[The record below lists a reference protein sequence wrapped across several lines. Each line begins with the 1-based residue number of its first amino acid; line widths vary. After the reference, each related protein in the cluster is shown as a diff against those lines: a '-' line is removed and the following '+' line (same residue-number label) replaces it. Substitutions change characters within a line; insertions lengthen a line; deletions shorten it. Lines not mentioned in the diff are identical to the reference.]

1 MSSIPVN
8 EVSPGSQLPKQS
20 RWASL
25 IAKEDWWT
33 VWIGLF
39 LVVLAVIFWAA
50 GGTIKSITPSFTAW
64 SDGAA
69 LGKTLADNALRIV
82 YLFLVLLVLFTLAT
96 SILKVK
102 ASQFIPGFLL
112 LYGISL
118 LINLF
123 SAWKFASKYGIEAPL
138 VALALG
144 LIVGNLIKI
153 PAWFDSSLR
162 TELYV
167 KVGII
172 LLGATLPFTL
182 ITKAG
187 PVAFLQASVIAIIT
201 FLVIFWVAKAFGLDN
216 RFAATLGTGGSV
228 CGVSAAIAI
237 GSSIKTKKEHVSV
250 TISLVVV
257 YAVVFIFLLS
267 FLIKALGIEA
277 GPAGAWI
284 GTSEFADAAGI
295 TAASS
300 FGDDAVTSF
309 TLMKVVGRDMFIGV
323 WSFVLAFIS
332 ITFWEKRKDGP
343 KAGAKQIVSRFP
355 KFVLGFFAAS
365 ILLTLI
371 ISNVSADTQ
380 TVINSDVIAPVK
392 TIRTWAFTFT
402 FLTIGLTTRFRQLT
416 TIGWKPVVAFGIGAI
431 VNVILGYLLSVVL
444 FGSFWSD
451 L

>member
-8 EVSPGSQLPKQS
+8 QASPGAQLPKQS
-20 RWASL
+20 KWAGL

-33 VWIGLF
+33 VWIGF
-39 LVVLAVIFWAA
+39 FIVVLAVIFWSA
-50 GGTIKSITPSFTAW
+50 GGTIKSITPSFAAW
-64 SDGAA
+64 SDGAS
-69 LGKTLADNALRIV
+69 LGKTLADNALRTV
-82 YLFLVLLVLFTLAT
+82 YLFVLLLALFTLAT

-112 LYGISL
+112 LFVISL

-123 SAWKFASKYGIEAPL
+123 SSWKFASKYGIEAPL

-182 ITKAG
+182 IAKAG

-201 FLVIFWVAKAFGLDN
+201 FLVIFWAAKAFGLDN

-237 GSSIKTKKEHVSV
+237 GGSIKTKKEHVSV
-250 TISLVVV
+250 TISLVVI

-267 FLIKALGIEA
+267 FLIKALGVEA

-300 FGDDAVTSF
+300 FGDDAITSF
-309 TLMKVVGRDMFIGV
+309 TLMKVIGRDMFIGV

-332 ITFWEKRKDGP
+332 VTFWEKRKEGP

-365 ILLTLI
+365 ILLTILI
-371 ISNVSADTQ
+371 ANVSADAQ
-380 TVINSDVIAPVK
+380 TVINNDVIAPVK

-416 TIGWKPVVAFGIGAI
+416 SVGWKPVVAFGIGAV
-431 VNVILGYLLSVVL
+431 VNVILGYLLSVVF
-444 FGSFWSD
+444 FGDFWSG